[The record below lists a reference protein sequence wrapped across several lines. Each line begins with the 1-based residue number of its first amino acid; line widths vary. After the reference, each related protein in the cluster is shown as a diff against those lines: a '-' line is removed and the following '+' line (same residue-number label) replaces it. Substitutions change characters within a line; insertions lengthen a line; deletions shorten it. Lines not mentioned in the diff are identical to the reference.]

1 MEDALSFD
9 GNTGPYAQYTYA
21 RSCGILEKAASIDAS
36 ATAPVITS
44 NEEADLLKVLSK
56 FNEAVKDAIKEYE
69 PSVITRYIIDVC
81 TSFNKFYHNCQIV
94 SAEDESVRNTRI
106 RLTNAVKTVLGSAF
120 GLICMKKTEK
130 I

>member
-1 MEDALSFD
+1 MAESVM
-9 GNTGPYAQYTYA
+9 
-21 RSCGILEKAASIDAS
+21 LEKSKDFDISDKTPCITAA
-36 ATAPVITS
+36 
-44 NEEADLLKVLSK
+44 EESDLLKVLSK
-56 FNEAVKDAIKEYE
+56 FNEAVKNAIKEYE

-94 SAEDESVRNTRI
+94 SAEDESVRNTRV
-106 RLTNAVKTVLGSAF
+106 RLTDAVKTVLGSAF